1 MAEAFNRASTAL
13 TTTGITDVYTAPSG
27 DAADRAVVLGCV
39 AANIDGTDAVDVSID
54 ITTSGDTKLSS
65 FARTITVPAD
75 SSIEFVAN
83 KLILKQGE
91 KLRATASV
99 ASGID
104 FTVSALEITA

>member
-1 MAEAFNRASTAL
+1 MAEVFNRASTAL

-39 AANIDGTDAVDVSID
+39 AANIDGTNPVDVSLQV
-54 ITTSGDTKLSS
+54 TTSGDTKLSS
-65 FARTITVPAD
+65 IAHTIPVPAN
-75 SSIEFVAN
+75 SSLELIAN

-91 KLRATASV
+91 KLRAIASV

-104 FTVSALEITA
+104 FTVSALEITV